1 MTENEI
7 QETKQFYLCVKRLLD
22 LIIGLLGAVFLL
34 LPVSVIIFIFY
45 LFGRDKGGI
54 FFTQERM
61 GKKGTT
67 FRIIKFRSMVVNAE
81 EVLQSNPNLYQQYLH
96 NSYKLLPEEDP
107 RLTRIGYFIRKTS
120 IDELPQFINLIKG
133 DMSFI
138 GPRPILASELKEYTV
153 SEQKELLSIK
163 PGATGW
169 WQVSGRSE
177 VLYPERCQL
186 ELYYVRNFS
195 FKLDLKIFFL
205 TIKKVFTGEGAH

>member
-1 MTENEI
+1 MTENDLE
-7 QETKQFYLCVKRLLD
+7 EVHRFYLYVKRLLD
-22 LIIGLLGAVFLL
+22 IIIGLLGAVFLL
-34 LPVSVIIFIFY
+34 LPVSIIIFVFY
-45 LFGRDKGGI
+45 LFGRDKGSI

-61 GKKGTT
+61 GKGRKT
-67 FRIIKFRSMVVNAE
+67 FKIIKFRSMVVNAE
-81 EVLQSNPNLYQQYLH
+81 DVLKTSPELYQQYLD

-107 RLTRIGYFIRKTS
+107 RLTRIGHFIRKTS

-138 GPRPILASELKEYTV
+138 GPRPILASELEEYTP
-153 SEQKELLSIK
+153 SEQAELLSIK

-195 FKLDLKIFFL
+195 FKLDVKIFFL

>member
-1 MTENEI
+1 MTESEI